1 MFSGKPVVCCQYL
14 VTFLTT
20 FCNHLIADFSTD
32 TPTSFSIS
40 LTLLDGEKL
49 FLTMEIILW
58 KCTLVFIC
66 GPPDQLVQ
74 LSWSGQSFFLR
85 MYHGVDLSIRKV
97 DLTLIKVLISII
109 GLFGAFS
116 LLMASFNFTDI
127 SSDPIV
133 RVLVE
138 SSQVQH
144 LQSSPDLLS
153 D

>member
-1 MFSGKPVVCCQYL
+1 
-14 VTFLTT
+14 
-20 FCNHLIADFSTD
+20 
-32 TPTSFSIS
+32 
-40 LTLLDGEKL
+40 
-49 FLTMEIILW
+49 
-58 KCTLVFIC
+58 
-66 GPPDQLVQ
+66 
-74 LSWSGQSFFLR
+74 

-144 LQSSPDLLS
+144 LQSSPDLFIRLICHETTMAS
-153 D
+153 SHETAYQSIVHLLLCV